1 MFAICRES
9 DERTMALKMNA
20 KRLIWQTFTLKAVM
34 FTCVLFIS
42 CFPKTGNS
50 SDLNPI
56 ETNQKVV
63 PFHNCFKESA
73 TQHKLDPNLLIA
85 VAIVESSLDPTAISK
100 ANALGLMQIKWPQT
114 AKHLGIVN
122 RTLLFDPCT
131 NIEAG
136 AKYLAEVREPYLSL
150 DEQPRSNM
158 MLAAY
163 RIGPNAVKGFENLPA
178 IVEDY
183 IQKVRL
189 EKDRLDERDLPLIPS
204 PSCIL
209 EEFKTI
215 AVTTHHPY
223 IRGEKSHDWIKHNQ
237 TSCNQTNWEILIA
250 NLPNWLGTAQN
261 SPKIIKILNESK

>member
-1 MFAICRES
+1 
-9 DERTMALKMNA
+9 MALKMNA
-20 KRLIWQTFTLKAVM
+20 MRSIRQTFTLKAVM
-34 FTCVLFIS
+34 FTCVFLIS
-42 CFPKTGNS
+42 CFPKSGNS
-50 SDLNPI
+50 LDLNPI
-56 ETNQKVV
+56 ETNQKAV

-114 AKHLGIVN
+114 AKHLGILD

-150 DEQPRSNM
+150 AQQPRSNM

-163 RIGPNAVKGFENLPA
+163 RIGPNAVRGFENLPA

-183 IQKVRL
+183 IHKVRL
-189 EKDRLDERDLPLIPS
+189 EKDRLEERDLPLIPA

-215 AVTTHHPY
+215 ALKTHHPY

-237 TSCNQTNWEILIA
+237 ASCNLTNWEILIG
-250 NLPNWLGTAQN
+250 NLPNWLGTAHH
-261 SPKIIKILNESK
+261 SPKILKILNQSK

>member
-1 MFAICRES
+1 
-9 DERTMALKMNA
+9 
-20 KRLIWQTFTLKAVM
+20 M
-34 FTCVLFIS
+34 FTCVFFILY
-42 CFPKTGNS
+42 FPKTGHS
-50 SDLNPI
+50 SGLDSTK
-56 ETNQKVV
+56 TNQKVV

-114 AKHLGIVN
+114 AKHLGILN

-150 DEQPRSNM
+150 AQQPRSNM

-183 IQKVRL
+183 IHKVRL
-189 EKDRLDERDLPLIPS
+189 EKDRLDERDLPPISP
-204 PSCIL
+204 PSCVL

-215 AVTTHHPY
+215 ALTTHHPY
-223 IRGEKSHDWIKHNQ
+223 TRGEKSRDWIKLNQ
-237 TSCNQTNWEILIA
+237 TSCNQVNWEILIG
-250 NLPNWLGTAQN
+250 NLPNWLGTAYH
-261 SPKIIKILNESK
+261 SPKLLKILNRSR